1 MSALEDFFR
10 EIDARWGSD
19 APGRVR
25 LRVIGC
31 SALMLQTGYA
41 RGTKDSDVLETNALT
56 GDIQARLLALAGRGT
71 ALSRRHGLYLDIVS
85 RGLPF
90 LPQIPLCHPLDELNG
105 RLERFDIEVLDVVD
119 VVVSKLK
126 RFHANDV
133 SDVRAMVDAG
143 RVDHARLVERFR
155 LAVDV
160 FSCDARADDL
170 PRYVGNLHR
179 VEREY
184 FGVPESDIELPD
196 WIG

>member
-1 MSALEDFFR
+1 
-10 EIDARWGSD
+10 
-19 APGRVR
+19 
-25 LRVIGC
+25 
-31 SALMLQTGYA
+31 
-41 RGTKDSDVLETNALT
+41 
-56 GDIQARLLALAGRGT
+56 
-71 ALSRRHGLYLDIVS
+71 
-85 RGLPF
+85 
-90 LPQIPLCHPLDELNG
+90 
-105 RLERFDIEVLDVVD
+105 VVD